1 MKQNLYEQL
10 ADMASHI
17 NIDTSQNLLVNQ
29 IEASKKITE
38 IARKFIHPYSKAN
51 VYNQKEENLYIIL
64 GIDEIQFVKF
74 HFNINNRTLQ
84 NINPLNIRIPLDWIR
99 LNTEISYLLGNTID
113 IYNYEYDLNLLKEIV
128 KNYYKNIY
136 YKGISSLLKIR
147 ATTDDIDWLN
157 RNIES
162 FLELMERIDDIY
174 LPENIISSN
183 TQMQAEFEK
192 LYETKDI
199 YIIDINIRAAKK
211 EYNWKKEFLTFEMSN
226 EYINKCVDEF
236 YSQPHSPACGN
247 ANVSIS
253 IENYFDKELN
263 RCFRY
268 ILKY

>member
-17 NIDTSQNLLVNQ
+17 NIDISQNLLVNQ
-29 IEASKKITE
+29 IEASKQITN

-74 HFNINNRTLQ
+74 HFNINNRTLH
-84 NINPLNIRIPLDWIR
+84 NINPLKIRIPLDWIR
-99 LNTEISYLLGNTID
+99 FNTEISYLLGNTID

-136 YKGISSLLKIR
+136 YKGISSLLKLK
-147 ATTDDIDWLN
+147 ATTDDIDWIN

-162 FLELMERIDDIY
+162 FLELMKMIDDIY
-174 LPENIISSN
+174 LPEKIIRSN
-183 TQMQAEFEK
+183 SAMQNEFEK

-199 YIIDINIRAAKK
+199 YTIDIKIRAAKK
-211 EYNWKKEFLTFEMSN
+211 EYRWQKEFLTYKMSD
-226 EYINKCVDEF
+226 EYINKCINEF
-236 YSQPHSPACGN
+236 YSQPHSPACGK
-247 ANVSIS
+247 AIVSIL
-253 IENYFDKELN
+253 IENYFDKKLN
-263 RCFRY
+263 RYFSY
-268 ILKY
+268 TLKY